1 MGVGHRVRRCGM
13 SLTYKQA
20 GELMNISH
28 TKVSELCRRGEIP
41 RIVHSPKCHR
51 IDEADLAAYLARKRR
66 VA

>member
-1 MGVGHRVRRCGM
+1 M